1 MTTTEPGNGAAV
13 TGVGG
18 PADPSIPAPEPEPE
32 GRRQRRPGSQRGP
45 RPARVTLVTRAGCHL
60 CDEATMVLRRL
71 SAENGFAWDELDV
84 DADPEWADAYGDKVP
99 VILVDGEEHGY
110 WRVEEARLLRALRE
124 TAPGSGAGTGR
135 PARSR

>member
-13 TGVGG
+13 TGVGD
-18 PADPSIPAPEPEPE
+18 PADPSIAASAPA
-32 GRRQRRPGSQRGP
+32 RQRQPRSHQQPQR
-45 RPARVTLVTRAGCHL
+45 ARVTLVTRAGCHL

-84 DADPEWADAYGDKVP
+84 DADPERADAYGDKVP
-99 VILVDGEEHGY
+99 VILVDGEEHGC
-110 WRVEEARLLRALRE
+110 WRVEEARLLRALSE
-124 TAPGSGAGTGR
+124 TALGSGAGTGR